1 MDQLIRRRAVFFIG
15 GYDPK
20 TPEAFFGR
28 LNREIKRFE
37 ALWNVRSSVSPI
49 DTDPECE
56 IGSVRINS
64 HCEQEGWKTETDFN
78 FLVLD
83 RIVLADFDRPLP
95 MRLAKYLVA
104 FGDFIVTGTAFR
116 FFARAW
122 RFGLY
127 FLYPFLVLALFA
139 AAGHAAARL
148 AVEWLG
154 APDWAGWLVALAV
167 FFTALAT
174 LGRRWSTNHLMD
186 LWSFSLYFIRGWRPD
201 AASQMQRF
209 AAGIVEKVRARQY
222 DEVILIG
229 HSTGGMLMLDVAA
242 RCLAIDPAFSGH
254 AEKTALLTL
263 GSTALKAGYHP
274 ASAGFRQGVQRL
286 VDDGK
291 LEWVEIQCLTDAIN
305 FYKTDPVTE
314 MGLTREAERVFPL
327 ARTVRIKDMLQ
338 PETYKRV
345 KRSLFRMHYQYVFGN
360 TKPYWYDFFQVC
372 CGPTSLV
379 ARTRDRIVGA
389 LPNEGNLSE

>member
-1 MDQLIRRRAVFFIG
+1 M
-15 GYDPK
+15 
-20 TPEAFFGR
+20 
-28 LNREIKRFE
+28 
-37 ALWNVRSSVSPI
+37 RSSVSPI

-116 FFARAW
+116 FSPGHGGSGFIFSIHFWCLRCLQPPVMRRRGWPLSGWARRTGQA
-122 RFGLY
+122 GLSRSRS
-127 FLYPFLVLALFA
+127 FHRTCHAGQEMVDQPPDGPVVVLALF
-139 AAGHAAARL
+139 HSRM
-148 AVEWLG
+148 
-154 APDWAGWLVALAV
+154 AP
-167 FFTALAT
+167 
-174 LGRRWSTNHLMD
+174 GRR
-186 LWSFSLYFIRGWRPD
+186 IAD
-201 AASQMQRF
+201 AALCRRNRR
-209 AAGIVEKVRARQY
+209 KVRARQY

-327 ARTVRIKDMLQ
+327 ARTVRIK
-338 PETYKRV
+338 T
-345 KRSLFRMHYQYVFGN
+345 
-360 TKPYWYDFFQVC
+360 C
-372 CGPTSLV
+372 CNRKPTS
-379 ARTRDRIVGA
+379 A
-389 LPNEGNLSE
+389 